1 MSTDYDRGVINGR
14 AELLNVGY
22 VSRERH
28 EIELS
33 KVRAR
38 LSIEINKAEAKVTR
52 VEALAKEWRETVF
65 KIPVGHPMTV
75 DEFCRKWFVAPL
87 DAALAGADP
96 VTTDHAAQKLAEM
109 RDLRGI
115 STTEHEEHQP

>member
-1 MSTDYDRGVINGR
+1 MSTDYDRGVIDGR

-33 KVRAR
+33 RVRAC
-38 LSIEINKAEAKVTR
+38 LSIEIDKAEAKVAR

-75 DEFCRKWFVAPL
+75 DEFCRKWFVEPL
-87 DAALAGADP
+87 GAALADP
-96 VTTDHAAQKLAEM
+96 DP
-109 RDLRGI
+109 D
-115 STTEHEEHQP
+115 EEDGR